1 MKHFKGTQGTWIAKP
16 NSAFYQVNNDCDYNN
31 GSKSMSISVG
41 LNLIDE
47 EIEGLSLTEENEA
60 NAKLIAAAPEL
71 LKACIEAEKQHQ
83 EGHSALG
90 WLLRTAIEKAL

>member
-1 MKHFKGTQGTWIAKP
+1 MKNFKGTQGTWTAKP

-41 LNLIDE
+41 LNLIDD

-60 NAKLIAAAPEL
+60 NAKLIAASPEL
-71 LKACIEAEKQHQ
+71 LKALELIMSLSNDPEIIRIAHK
-83 EGHSALG
+83 
-90 WLLRTAIEKAL
+90 AIEKAL